1 MATYRAAVIGTSRMG
16 AFIDSEM
23 SHSHIS
29 RFVCCSSFNLHRA
42 ERIRNN
48 RLALLL
54 LHSLQTR
61 FRSWS

>member
-29 RFVCCSSFNLHRA
+29 RFVYM
-42 ERIRNN
+42 
-48 RLALLL
+48 
-54 LHSLQTR
+54 LQFVQPT
-61 FRSWS
+61 SC